1 MHPQQGSAELR
12 TWQRRATSGWR
23 KTDWALLYK
32 SIEKLPDLVRESQT
46 RCKRYLTFGA
56 TATYVNCF

>member
-1 MHPQQGSAELR
+1 MAKASDIGLEEDKLGAVIQ
-12 TWQRRATSGWR
+12 
-23 KTDWALLYK
+23 
-32 SIEKLPDLVRESQT
+32 SIEKLSDLVRESQT